1 MFLLAKA
8 QNAGKIRFYAVKQG
22 EGELLLPPNFTQG
35 CYEVC
40 MILLRRM
47 EAIQPLYPPW

>member
-8 QNAGKIRFYAVKQG
+8 QNAGKIRFYAVKQE
-22 EGELLLPPNFTQG
+22 EGEVLLPPNFTQA

-40 MILLRRM
+40 MLMPQRL
-47 EAIQPLYPPW
+47 EAIQPL

>member
-35 CYEVC
+35 CYRVYT
-40 MILLRRM
+40 ILLQYM
-47 EAIQPLYPPW
+47 EAIQPL